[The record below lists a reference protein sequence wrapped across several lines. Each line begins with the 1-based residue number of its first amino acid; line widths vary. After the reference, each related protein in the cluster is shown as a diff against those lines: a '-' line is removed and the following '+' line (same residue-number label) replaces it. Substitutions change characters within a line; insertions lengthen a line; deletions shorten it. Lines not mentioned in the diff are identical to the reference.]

1 MAQIGASLRKAD
13 PTADDVVAAL
23 VPHVGDRLIV
33 VLPHLGHDYVRIIYG
48 DCEARVRREK
58 PGYLY
63 EIVSRNLVLARGEK
77 GSAYTALERSTSL
90 LMMLKEAS
98 GVRWRA
104 A

>member
-13 PTADDVVAAL
+13 LTADEVVAAIASYI
-23 VPHVGDRLIV
+23 GDRLIV
-33 VLPHLGHDYVRIIYG
+33 VLPHPGHDYVRVIYG

-63 EIVSRNLVLARGEK
+63 EIISCNVILARGEK
-77 GSAYTALERSTSL
+77 SSAYTALERSTSL
-90 LMMLKEAS
+90 LVMLKEAS